1 MFVVA
6 DGDNARSKR
15 QQAVEVLSLHMFGLA
30 DTGGKLITRRLVTER
45 LAELAGHK
53 DECQCGLCA
62 LLPLVTVSRV
72 WRTANCWQADVK
84 SDPTTGAALMDYPT
98 RLAVLII
105 VDAMTE
111 RDELGRAVD
120 DVNPLSALVNSLT
133 DITLGALRELAQL
146 RGTTVEACLMDLV
159 DDG

>member
-1 MFVVA
+1 
-6 DGDNARSKR
+6 
-15 QQAVEVLSLHMFGLA
+15 
-30 DTGGKLITRRLVTER
+30 
-45 LAELAGHK
+45 
-53 DECQCGLCA
+53 
-62 LLPLVTVSRV
+62 
-72 WRTANCWQADVK
+72 
-84 SDPTTGAALMDYPT
+84 MDYPT

-146 RGTTVEACLMDLV
+146 RGTTVEAFLLDLV

>member
-1 MFVVA
+1 
-6 DGDNARSKR
+6 
-15 QQAVEVLSLHMFGLA
+15 
-30 DTGGKLITRRLVTER
+30 
-45 LAELAGHK
+45 
-53 DECQCGLCA
+53 
-62 LLPLVTVSRV
+62 
-72 WRTANCWQADVK
+72 
-84 SDPTTGAALMDYPT
+84 MDYPT

-111 RDELGRAVD
+111 RDELGRA

-133 DITLGALRELAQL
+133 DITLSALRELAQL

>member
-1 MFVVA
+1 
-6 DGDNARSKR
+6 
-15 QQAVEVLSLHMFGLA
+15 
-30 DTGGKLITRRLVTER
+30 
-45 LAELAGHK
+45 
-53 DECQCGLCA
+53 
-62 LLPLVTVSRV
+62 
-72 WRTANCWQADVK
+72 
-84 SDPTTGAALMDYPT
+84 MDYPT

-111 RDELGRAVD
+111 RDELGRADD

-133 DITLGALRELAQL
+133 DITLSALRELAQL